1 MGKRNPAGP
10 SARGVDATSANTE
23 PTLAARVSVAARLI
37 ASQPELL
44 AFIRK
49 RLGNAAASER
59 SAEDIFSTMLRRSD
73 ALVRANAL
81 LAELSD
87 AALLALASTISHR
100 AILESGREAAR
111 SQRIRRAATERS
123 RAKAGGAGD
132 LRGQPDHGL
141 EESIRSRL
149 SDDDLAIIALR
160 LSDQGWHAIAAS
172 IGTTTAGAHR
182 RYYRALKAL
191 AAATDASN
199 R

>member
-10 SARGVDATSANTE
+10 SARDVGATSANSE

-123 RAKAGGAGD
+123 RAKAVGAAD
-132 LRGQPDHGL
+132 LR
-141 EESIRSRL
+141 
-149 SDDDLAIIALR
+149 
-160 LSDQGWHAIAAS
+160 
-172 IGTTTAGAHR
+172 
-182 RYYRALKAL
+182 
-191 AAATDASN
+191 
-199 R
+199 